1 MLLCSEFSLLSC
13 KYFDRVTKT
22 LVMPST
28 NNTFE
33 TLENQRAHQK
43 LLNTFQSI
51 YRGYEKKLT
60 RRLQVLTNQ
69 FLSNIRSS
77 IPVLQYLF
85 VNVLPY

>member
-22 LVMPST
+22 VMPST

-33 TLENQRAHQK
+33 TLENQSAHQK

>member
-28 NNTFE
+28 NK
-33 TLENQRAHQK
+33 TLENQSAHQK